1 MDDVVGNRERG
12 QARVD
17 RSHTFDHL
25 YEAYYNDV
33 YQYVFYSVNNQAQ
46 AEDLTQEVFVRAM
59 LAYARFRGESSEK
72 TWLFAIARRAVIDWY
87 RKKKREMLFDMTK
100 WKQTPSHERL
110 PDELVEARDDI
121 RALYE
126 GIRQLKSSYREVI
139 ILRSIQELS
148 IKETADITG
157 WSVTKVK
164 VTHHRAIKKLKEILG
179 PEFAYT
185 GQEVSPP

>member
-1 MDDVVGNRERG
+1 M
-12 QARVD
+12 D

-46 AEDLTQEVFVRAM
+46 AEELTQEVFVRAM
-59 LAYARFRGESSEK
+59 LAYARFRGESSER
-72 TWLFAIARRAVIDWY
+72 TWIFAIARRAIIDWY
-87 RKKKREMLFDMTK
+87 RKKNREILFDFTK
-100 WKQTPSHERL
+100 WKRTPSQELL
-110 PDELVEARDDI
+110 PDELVEAHEDI

-126 GIRQLKSSYREVI
+126 GIKKLKPSYRDVV

-148 IKETADITG
+148 IKETADVTG

-164 VTHHRAIKKLKEILG
+164 VTHHRALKKLKEILG
-179 PEFAYT
+179 PEFSAYAS
-185 GQEVSPP
+185 QEVSSP